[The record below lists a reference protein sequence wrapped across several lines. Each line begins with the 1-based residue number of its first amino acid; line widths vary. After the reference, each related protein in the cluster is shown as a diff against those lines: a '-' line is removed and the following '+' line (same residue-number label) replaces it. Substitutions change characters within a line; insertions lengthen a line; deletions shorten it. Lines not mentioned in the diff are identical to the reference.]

1 MSEFQKHA
9 AAAFLLNEQ
18 EKLSAEQ
25 QQLIEKIMS
34 FSKEQLNA
42 GQTAVLVIQGDAGTG
57 KSLILQQAFAKLQ
70 QISQQD
76 NESPLYKTQNYLL
89 VNHAEM
95 LKIYRK
101 LAADDPNLKKI
112 SFMKPTS
119 FINTMAKKQL
129 TADVVFID
137 EAHLLLTQADNYNK
151 FHGNDQLQEIMKHSR
166 VVVLVFDPYQVLKY
180 KSHWNTD
187 RLTNL
192 IAAYPHET
200 FQLKQQYRMQAAGDH
215 IAFWINQLTRKRR
228 ILPQVTSAAF
238 DFRIF
243 TDAQTMFRQI
253 KNQNRKVGL
262 SRMLATTDFPYTVG
276 KGTWYVQAGDF
287 RLPWDKLDVG
297 NEPWALRD
305 QTIDE
310 VGSIYTI
317 QGFDLNYAAVIIG
330 PSISYDDQAK
340 QITID
345 TTRYEDHAAFRTP
358 AGQQI
363 SIADKQQ
370 IMLNA
375 LNVLLKRG
383 RRGLYIYACDDK
395 LRRQL
400 QQLVIN

>member
-1 MSEFQKHA
+1 M
-9 AAAFLLNEQ
+9 
-18 EKLSAEQ
+18 
-25 QQLIEKIMS
+25 
-34 FSKEQLNA
+34 
-42 GQTAVLVIQGDAGTG
+42 
-57 KSLILQQAFAKLQ
+57 
-70 QISQQD
+70 
-76 NESPLYKTQNYLL
+76 
-89 VNHAEM
+89 
-95 LKIYRK
+95 
-101 LAADDPNLKKI
+101 
-112 SFMKPTS
+112 
-119 FINTMAKKQL
+119 
-129 TADVVFID
+129 
-137 EAHLLLTQADNYNK
+137 
-151 FHGNDQLQEIMKHSR
+151 
-166 VVVLVFDPYQVLKY
+166 
-180 KSHWNTD
+180 
-187 RLTNL
+187 
-192 IAAYPHET
+192 
-200 FQLKQQYRMQAAGDH
+200 
-215 IAFWINQLTRKRR
+215 
-228 ILPQVTSAAF
+228 
-238 DFRIF
+238 
-243 TDAQTMFRQI
+243 
-253 KNQNRKVGL
+253 
-262 SRMLATTDFPYTVG
+262 G

-297 NEPWALRD
+297 SEPWALRD